1 MGRLT
6 TALAVMAGIFS
17 SLLALA
23 GVAVQP
29 ASAQAAAANSF
40 VPEVTLGVPA
50 THDEQGANFYAGLE
64 FEVAF
69 QRSAKSPAECTE
81 ASTLRFVVAS
91 DGSIEQLP
99 GAGESLVSYMLGPDG
114 DACSYT
120 AVLPPT
126 VGSLR
131 LTEAQRQNVLVSAG
145 SPRIFALYVPVIA
158 LITIKTHYPT
168 GVAFGPDD
176 QASYQLSTA
185 TACGGLLG
193 GEPLLAETI
202 VAPAQPGTSVVHGG
216 LANPSLVAVYADAQ
230 ASSACVVEVAE
241 LSQSGPCPRVGSR
254 TMAKSLAPG
263 ERGFVFEFSYSCQPV
278 TIDQVGQQDAQTG
291 QPQPDPKGD
300 QSGGGQAG
308 AGQVGGGQA
317 GAGQPSGDRPAGSQP
332 AAGQS
337 AGNRRVPVSN
347 SLASPDQQGW
357 DVIAFNGTA
366 GTHPAEFADSLD
378 YQVFSLWRW
387 HGATQSWQGWK
398 HNQGSHGQGS
408 HGLTSLE
415 PGDVLFAKV
424 LLSQIYQSAVEP
436 AAGASQAPNL
446 FPRYSL
452 VMFAGEQAVPASQA
466 FDARS
471 VAAVFRWHRQAQRW
485 QVYLPGFPQAEVTGV
500 ERFEELNPGDAMFV
514 YNSGLQPVSLDWS

>member
-6 TALAVMAGIFS
+6 TALAVMAGILS

-29 ASAQAAAANSF
+29 ASAQAAAASSF

-64 FEVAF
+64 FAVAF

-91 DGSIEQLP
+91 DGSADLLP
-99 GAGESLVSYMLGPDG
+99 GAPESLVAQPPGSGG
-114 DACSYT
+114 DACGYT

-131 LTEAQRQNVLVSAG
+131 LAEAQRQNVLVSAS
-145 SPRIFALYVPVIA
+145 SPRLFALYVPVIA
-158 LITIKTHYPT
+158 LITIKTHYPSD
-168 GVAFGPDD
+168 VAFGPDD

-185 TACGGLLG
+185 TDCGGLLG

-202 VAPAQPGTSVVHGG
+202 AAPAQPGTSVVYGG
-216 LANPSLVAVYADAQ
+216 LADPSLVAVYADAS

-241 LSQSGPCPRVGSR
+241 LSHSGPCPRVGSR
-254 TMAKSLAPG
+254 TMAKTLAPG

-278 TIDQVGQQDAQTG
+278 TIDQVGQLGAQTG
-291 QPQPDPKGD
+291 QPQTAQP
-300 QSGGGQAG
+300 QT
-308 AGQVGGGQA
+308 
-317 GAGQPSGDRPAGSQP
+317 GQPVGDRSGSNQP

-408 HGLTSLE
+408 RGLTSLE

-424 LLSQIYQSAVEP
+424 LLSHIRQSAVEP
-436 AAGASQAPNL
+436 AVGASRIHDLAPK
-446 FPRYSL
+446 YSL
-452 VMFAGEQAVPASQA
+452 VMFAGEQTVPAAEA

-471 VAAVFRWHRQAQRW
+471 VAAAFRWNRQTQGW
-485 QVYLPGFPQAEVTGV
+485 QVYLPGFPHTEVAGV
-500 ERFEELNPGDAMFV
+500 PRFEELNPGDAMFV
-514 YNSGLQPVSLDWS
+514 YNASAQPATLDWS